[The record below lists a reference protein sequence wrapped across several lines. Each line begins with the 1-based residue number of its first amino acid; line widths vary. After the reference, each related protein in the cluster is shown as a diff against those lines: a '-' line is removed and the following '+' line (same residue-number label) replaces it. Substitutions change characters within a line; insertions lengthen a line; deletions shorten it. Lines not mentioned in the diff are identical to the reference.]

1 MSDSKDLLLELGTEE
16 LPPKALKGLAQSF
29 CNGIAEGLDKA
40 GLKYDEIKTYATP
53 RRLAVLV
60 KNLATTQPDKA
71 IERRGPALQAAFDDE
86 GCPTKAAIG
95 FASSCGVTVEELS
108 RLETDKGAWLAYTI
122 EEKGK
127 AAEELIPAIFQTAL
141 DKLPIPK
148 RMHWADL
155 DAMFVRPVHWAV
167 ILFGEQVIQADILS
181 VTSSNKT
188 RGHRFHHPQ
197 VITLDSAADYET
209 VLEQQG
215 RVIADFDKRQQI
227 IHQQIMDIA
236 VLAEGT
242 AVVDPELLDEVT
254 SMIEWPKAIIG
265 DFEPHFLEVPPEAL
279 ISAMKKH
286 QKYFHLVDK
295 DNKLMPN
302 FITISNIESSDPKQI
317 KEGNERVIRPRLSDA
332 SFFWNQDKK
341 QPLETQLERLKT
353 VVFQNKL
360 GTVYDKTQR
369 VRELAGSIAKRLNT
383 SSSHARR
390 AAQLAKCDLMTE
402 MVNEFPDLQGIMG
415 RYYALNDG
423 EDKAVAIALDEQYM
437 PRFAGD
443 QTPASATGQVL
454 SIAERI
460 DTLMGIFALGQIPSG
475 DKDPFALRRAALGLL
490 RTVIE
495 NKLVLDIPQLLVESA
510 GLFPAEIKAEDAVEP
525 VYQFMLDRLK
535 GYFSDQGISTD
546 VFDAVVAIR
555 PAQPYDFSQRIE
567 AVNQFKKLDA
577 AESLA
582 AANKRI
588 TNILKKIKTD
598 LPVQINNELLKEK
611 AEKNLAQ
618 QLTAVIDKISPLL
631 AQAAYTEA
639 LTELSTL
646 REVVDTFFDDVMVMV
661 DDETLKNNRIALL
674 NQLHSQFMQVA
685 DLSLLQV

>member
-29 CNGIAEGLDKA
+29 CNGVAKGLENA
-40 GLKYDEIKTYATP
+40 GLKHDEIKTYATP

-60 KNLATTQPDKA
+60 KNLATTQADKA
-71 IERRGPALQAAFDDE
+71 IERRGPALQAAFDEE
-86 GCPTKAAIG
+86 GCPTKAAEG
-95 FASSCGVTVEELS
+95 FARSCGVSVEQLS
-108 RLETDKGAWLAYTI
+108 KLESDKGAWLAYTI

-127 AAEELIPAIFQTAL
+127 AAEQLIPAIFQTAL

-167 ILFGEQVIQADILS
+167 ILFGEQVIEAEILS
-181 VTSSNKT
+181 VVSGNKT

-197 VITLDSAADYET
+197 AISLTSAADYET
-209 VLEQQG
+209 ILKEQG
-215 RVIADFDKRQQI
+215 MIIADFEQRREI
-227 IHQQIMDIA
+227 IYQQIMDIA

-265 DFEPHFLEVPPEAL
+265 DFEPHFLDVPAEAL

-295 DNKLMPN
+295 SNHLMPN
-302 FITISNIESSDPKQI
+302 FITISNIDSSDPKQI

-332 SFFWNQDKK
+332 NFFWSQDKK
-341 QPLETQLERLKT
+341 QPLEKHLERLKT
-353 VVFQNKL
+353 VIFQNKL
-360 GTVYDKTQR
+360 GTLYDKTQR
-369 VRELAGSIAKRLNT
+369 VKELAGIIAKHLKT
-383 SSSHARR
+383 SSTQAKR

-443 QTPASATGQVL
+443 QTPASNIGQVL

-460 DTLMGIFALGQIPSG
+460 DTLMAIFALGQIPSG

-490 RTVIE
+490 RTIIE
-495 NKLVLDIPQLLVESA
+495 NKLVLDIPQLLQKSVQ
-510 GLFPAEIKAEDAVEP
+510 LFPAEIKAEEAVEP

-535 GYFSDQGISTD
+535 GYFTEQGISTD

-555 PAQPYDFSQRIE
+555 PAQPYDFAQRIK
-567 AVNQFKKLDA
+567 AVNQFKQLDA

-588 TNILKKIKTD
+588 SNILKKIKTD
-598 LPVQINNELLKEK
+598 LATEINYDLLLEE

-618 QLTAVIDKISPLL
+618 QLKSVIDKVSPLL
-631 AQAAYTEA
+631 AEAAYTEA

-646 REVVDTFFDDVMVMV
+646 REVVDTFFDDVMVMA
-661 DDETLKNNRIALL
+661 DDEALKNNRIALL
-674 NQLHSQFMQVA
+674 NQLHHQFMQVA